1 MHVNKLEIDFCCRLK
16 VRRRMRV
23 RLQVARPKQKKIN
36 LETPWRKEKS
46 GAPARRRDGT
56 GMFGLFQ
63 VV

>member
-23 RLQVARPKQKKIN
+23 RLQVARPKLKKIN
-36 LETPWRKEKS
+36 LVTPWRKEKS

-56 GMFGLFQ
+56 GKFE
-63 VV
+63 